1 MNQLLND
8 NDAQLIPT
16 VAKSFYQERLNKASL
31 ANTTKRNYSK
41 YKEVY
46 ISAEVEPI
54 FKESY
59 FIVKLD
65 SIQEVKKRNSS

>member
-1 MNQLLND
+1 MNTRF
-8 NDAQLIPT
+8 IPS
-16 VAKSFYQERLNKASL
+16 VAKSFYEERLNKARL

-46 ISAEVEPI
+46 IAAELEPI

-65 SIQEVKKRNSS
+65 SIHEIEKRNKS